1 VRYETFLQIVETEAG
16 EPTREAEWAIAATLL
31 TLGERLSAGT
41 THALARRLPFV
52 LGAYLENDDDAR
64 SFDLETFLRR
74 VSERERRPVIVPTAQ
89 RHALGVFAA
98 IGRAAGEPE
107 LRELTSELSDDYEP
121 LLAAARRARAA
132 DGDGSSDEALVSFDT
147 FLDRVGRRTDLDRLG
162 AERATDAVLEA
173 LGERVARGEIE
184 DLEREL
190 PRELHPALER
200 GEATTGGEARR
211 MPAGEF
217 LARVAALE
225 AVGPDEATSHVEAV
239 FAALRETVSADELA
253 DLTAELSE
261 DYAPLFARP

>member
-1 VRYETFLQIVETEAG
+1 VRYETFLLIVETETG
-16 EPTREAEWAIAATLL
+16 DPTREAEWAIAATLL
-31 TLGERLSAGT
+31 TLGERLSPGT

-64 SFDLETFLRR
+64 AFDLETFLRR
-74 VSERERRPVIVPTAQ
+74 VSEREPRPVTVPTAE

-98 IGRAAGEPE
+98 IGRAAGESE
-107 LRELTSELSDDYEP
+107 LRELASELSKDYEP
-121 LLAAARRARAA
+121 LLAAARPARAA
-132 DGDGSSDEALVSFDT
+132 DDDEARVSFDT
-147 FLDRVGRRTDLDRLG
+147 FLDRVARRTQLDRLG
-162 AERATDAVLEA
+162 AERAADAVLEA

-190 PRELHPALER
+190 PRELRPALER
-200 GEATTGGEARR
+200 GEAATGGQATR

-225 AVGPDEATSHVEAV
+225 AVGTDEATLHVEAV
-239 FAALRETVSADELA
+239 FAALRETVSGDELA

>member
-1 VRYETFLQIVETEAG
+1 MRYETFLQRVETEAG
-16 EPTREAEWAIAATLL
+16 APGREAEWAIAATLL

-41 THALARRLPFV
+41 THALARRLPFI

-74 VSERERRPVIVPTAQ
+74 VAERERRPVTVPTAE

-98 IGRAAGEPE
+98 IGRAAGEHE
-107 LRELTSELSDDYEP
+107 LRELTSELPEDYEP
-121 LLAAARRARAA
+121 LLAAARRARAVDD
-132 DGDGSSDEALVSFDT
+132 DGDEAPLVSFDT

-190 PRELHPALER
+190 PRELRPALER
-200 GEATTGGEARR
+200 GEATTGGQAQR

-225 AVGPDEATSHVEAV
+225 AVGPDEATVHVEAV
-239 FAALRETVSADELA
+239 FAALRETVTADELA
-253 DLTAELSE
+253 DLTAELSD